1 MTKEE
6 CQEQVAK
13 VICDKSDEIT
23 CDECFRLSN
32 GHICEGLDHC
42 RISEKTEEQLKY
54 VLSSAKKDTFLRA
67 CAGSGKTEVVGMKA
81 AYEIKKWK
89 ERNKG
94 IAVLSFTNDATDVIK
109 DRVKRFAGNN
119 GTYPHYIGTLSS
131 FIHNYIVQPFAY
143 KFVGYQGKNS
153 DFSLHVVDE
162 NVSIYSNHW
171 LMNYKCS
178 IHYLSSQ
185 NKRND
190 IYAHQIG
197 FDFTRKDFY
206 FYIGSQL
213 VWLKD
218 YYQSDRIQKY
228 IHEKRKK
235 QSYYW

>member
-94 IAVLSFTNDATDVIK
+94 IAV
-109 DRVKRFAGNN
+109 
-119 GTYPHYIGTLSS
+119 
-131 FIHNYIVQPFAY
+131 
-143 KFVGYQGKNS
+143 
-153 DFSLHVVDE
+153 
-162 NVSIYSNHW
+162 
-171 LMNYKCS
+171 
-178 IHYLSSQ
+178 YLSRMMRQ
-185 NKRND
+185 M
-190 IYAHQIG
+190 
-197 FDFTRKDFY
+197 
-206 FYIGSQL
+206 
-213 VWLKD
+213 
-218 YYQSDRIQKY
+218 
-228 IHEKRKK
+228 
-235 QSYYW
+235 

>member
-13 VICDKSDEIT
+13 VICDKSDELT

-94 IAVLSFTNDATDVIK
+94 IAVLSFRYATVNKNCGRMTNELTTEV
-109 DRVKRFAGNN
+109 
-119 GTYPHYIGTLSS
+119 
-131 FIHNYIVQPFAY
+131 
-143 KFVGYQGKNS
+143 
-153 DFSLHVVDE
+153 
-162 NVSIYSNHW
+162 
-171 LMNYKCS
+171 
-178 IHYLSSQ
+178 
-185 NKRND
+185 
-190 IYAHQIG
+190 
-197 FDFTRKDFY
+197 
-206 FYIGSQL
+206 
-213 VWLKD
+213 
-218 YYQSDRIQKY
+218 
-228 IHEKRKK
+228 
-235 QSYYW
+235 